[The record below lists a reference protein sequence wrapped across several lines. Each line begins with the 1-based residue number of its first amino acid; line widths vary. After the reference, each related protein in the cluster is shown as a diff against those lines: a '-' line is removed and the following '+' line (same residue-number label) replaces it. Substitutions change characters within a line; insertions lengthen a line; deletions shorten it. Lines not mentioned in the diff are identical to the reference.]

1 MTVQRGELLFQQAR
15 YDLAETELRQA
26 LGAEP
31 SDAYAHA
38 LLALTLAKRQQLAE
52 ATEEAGQAIHLA
64 PDFSYAHYALAKVWY
79 ERDRYDEARAAIQEA
94 IRLDP
99 DDPDYRFLL
108 SAMHY
113 DERRWQECLQVAEEG
128 LALDA
133 EHGGCSN
140 LRAMALTKLGRASEA
155 GATIDATLA
164 RDPQNPAAHAN
175 KGWSLLERGNANE
188 ALESFREALR
198 LDPQNEWAR
207 QGIVEAL
214 KARNPIYSVMLR
226 YFLWMSRLTRRQQ
239 WAVIAGGYVVSRVTG
254 LMALWAV
261 FVLMTWTAEPFFN
274 LLLRLNRFGR
284 LALSRAQIVESNWI
298 GAMLL
303 VALLSIAAHFA
314 IPGRNE
320 KFLMA
325 GVMFALLVIPL
336 AGTFKAPVGWPRM
349 TMSIYTVV
357 VAGLGLAT
365 ALTLSLATEMEVN
378 DPSVT
383 LLVAFLLGILLSGWL
398 ANWLMMQRVKR

>member
-1 MTVQRGELLFQQAR
+1 MTLQRGELLYQQAR

-26 LGAEP
+26 HGAEP
-31 SDAYAHA
+31 GDAYAHS
-38 LLALTLAKRQQLAE
+38 LLALTLIKRQQLAE
-52 ATEEAGQAIHLA
+52 ATEEARQAIHLA
-64 PDFSYAHYALAKVWY
+64 PDFPFAHYALAKVCY
-79 ERDRYDEARAAIQEA
+79 ERDRYDDARAAILEA

-113 DERRWQECLQVAEEG
+113 DERRWQECLDVAEEG
-128 LALDA
+128 LALDP

-175 KGWSLLERGNANE
+175 KGWSLLESGSANE

-214 KARNPIYSVMLR
+214 KARNPVYSLMLR
-226 YFLWMSRLTRRQQ
+226 YFLWMSKLSRRQQ
-239 WAVIAGGYVVSRVTG
+239 IAFAAAGYFVARVTG
-254 LMALWAV
+254 LMLLWAL
-261 FVLMTWTAEPFFN
+261 FILMTWTAEPFFN

-284 LALSRAQIVESNWI
+284 LALSREQIVESNWI
-298 GAMLL
+298 GATIL
-303 VALLSIAAHFA
+303 VAALSLGAFFLTA
-314 IPGRNE
+314 RDDT
-320 KFLMA
+320 FLMA
-325 GVMFALLVIPL
+325 AFVFAFLIIPL
-336 AGTFKAPVGWPRM
+336 AGTFKTPVGWPRT
-349 TMSIYTVV
+349 TMSIYTAAMAALG
-357 VAGLGLAT
+357 VAAAIMFDPT
-365 ALTLSLATEMEVN
+365 AEMGTDAGVG
-378 DPSVT
+378 
-383 LLVAFLLGILLSGWL
+383 LLVAFILGVIGSSWL
-398 ANWLMMQRVKR
+398 AGFLVTRRVKR